1 MTVITISRQYGS
13 GGRKTA
19 ERLAELLGYPLFD
32 KRFMTQIA
40 SNVGMS
46 DTEVVDYS
54 EESYNPKS
62 FIKQIRSLLG
72 QHDIVAEV
80 STRERGVD
88 GSEVQTRRSLDE
100 MQAMDML
107 KAAVR
112 AAYEKDNVVIVG
124 RGAQVI
130 LRDMEDAFHVRVIA
144 PMQHRMNR
152 LELYEHLSYNDA
164 WTLAQ
169 ERDKANLEYMQRLF
183 NENPD
188 NPLLYDMVINTAK
201 FTVDAAAQVIADTMK
216 KSKKVKV

>member
-1 MTVITISRQYGS
+1 
-13 GGRKTA
+13 
-19 ERLAELLGYPLFD
+19 
-32 KRFMTQIA
+32 
-40 SNVGMS
+40 
-46 DTEVVDYS
+46 
-54 EESYNPKS
+54 
-62 FIKQIRSLLG
+62 
-72 QHDIVAEV
+72 
-80 STRERGVD
+80 
-88 GSEVQTRRSLDE
+88 

-169 ERDKANLEYMQRLF
+169 ERDKANLEYMQRFF